1 MSTQTVLVAALDWG
15 LGHATRCI
23 PVIKLLQQLDVKILL
38 GTSGRAAQL
47 WQDEFPELEQIAL
60 PAYNPSYPA
69 DGNMVW
75 HMALQSP
82 RLLGV
87 IKEERELLPSLIK
100 KYGITHLI
108 SDSRFGLSHPSIP
121 TAFITHQVYIRMP
134 GIMRMVEP
142 LVNLQNRGYINNF
155 NRCWI
160 PDWPAIPNLSGDLGH
175 GSAITKRKYR
185 YIGPLSR
192 MTASK
197 KPVEPVYEVAALC
210 SGPEPQRSIFEQKL
224 RTQLTALPGKK
235 LLILGKPEEG
245 KEIRTENGIE
255 VVGHLD
261 TPAMN
266 LALQQAKTIVCR
278 SGYSTLMDLNAL
290 GLKAILVPTPGQTEQ
305 IYLAKRMARLA
316 RHITQFQDDLNLASG
331 IEKSNLLLSQF
342 SEHRKGPLKTALN
355 ELLYGDLVR
364 PTH

>member
-1 MSTQTVLVAALDWG
+1 MSTPTVLVAALDWG

-23 PVIKLLQQLDVKILL
+23 PVIKLLQQRDVKILL
-38 GTSGRAAQL
+38 GSAGRAAQL
-47 WQDEFPELEQIAL
+47 WKDEFPELEHIEL

-75 HMALQSP
+75 HMALQSQ

-87 IKEERELLPSLIK
+87 IKEERKLLPELIK
-100 KYGITHLI
+100 NHGITHLI

-134 GIMRMVEP
+134 GLMRIMEP
-142 LVNLQNRGYINNF
+142 LVNMQNRGYINNF

-160 PDWPAIPNLSGDLGH
+160 PDWPAVPNLSGDLGH

-192 MTASK
+192 MTASD
-197 KPVEPVYEVAALC
+197 KPVEQEYEVVAIC
-210 SGPEPQRSIFEQKL
+210 SGPEPQRTIFENKL
-224 RTQLTALPGKK
+224 REQLPGIQGKK
-235 LLILGKPEEG
+235 LIILGKPEEG
-245 KEIRTENGIE
+245 KVVRMEDHIE
-255 VVGHLD
+255 VVGHMD
-261 TPAMN
+261 TETMN
-266 LALQQAKTIVCR
+266 RVLQQANTIVCR

-305 IYLAKRMARLA
+305 IYLAMRMARLA
-316 RHITQFQDDLNLASG
+316 RHITQFQDDLNLEAG
-331 IEKSNLLLSQF
+331 IAKSNVLLSQF
-342 SEHRKGPLKTALN
+342 SEHRKGPLSTALN